1 MIEDMIFGFV
11 LIAAG
16 IGGACLLMAVCAVL
30 VIAARVIWRMVNAY

>member
-16 IGGACLLMAVCAVL
+16 IGGACLILAIGAALVL
-30 VIAARVIWRMVNAY
+30 FFRLIWGMLHAY